1 MWLAKPSLVL
11 VVESLNG
18 RWRTKNPLHL
28 RLRHAVGNPV
38 EVFLTDAVIHIQP
51 PRKHHDCHDS
61 KHEQEINQ
69 QTNSGTAL
77 HDSILTLWGLE
88 EADRF
93 RLFVIVS
100 ILDFGGEVWMAAD
113 GFSV

>member
-1 MWLAKPSLVL
+1 
-11 VVESLNG
+11 
-18 RWRTKNPLHL
+18 
-28 RLRHAVGNPV
+28 
-38 EVFLTDAVIHIQP
+38 
-51 PRKHHDCHDS
+51 
-61 KHEQEINQ
+61 
-69 QTNSGTAL
+69 
-77 HDSILTLWGLE
+77 LE